1 MSYGMLVTAHLLG
14 AAALGVAILT
24 LWWNDRRIARAG
36 DCGTLADAG
45 RRAQAIVQRLLLP
58 GVLLLTSS
66 GVWLLARY
74 YGGWSFV
81 RLPWLAAMAALFVF
95 QSVWANT
102 VTRRHAQRLG
112 RLLAS
117 RHASDRLTPEL
128 DQVRR
133 APLARFGQQLE
144 PLLFALIVALGLW
157 RPMDWATVAAGA
169 AAAVLLAAALAAYSA
184 RPSASSSLNSASVE
198 AEGRA

>member
-1 MSYGMLVTAHLLG
+1 MNHRLLLAAHLLG
-14 AAALGVAILT
+14 ATALGAAIVA
-24 LWWNDRRIARAG
+24 LWWNDRRVARAG

-58 GVLLLTSS
+58 GVLLLAAS

-74 YGGWSFV
+74 YGWSFV

-112 RLLAS
+112 RLLAD
-117 RHASDRLTPEL
+117 RHACDRLTPEL
-128 DQVRR
+128 DQARR

-144 PLLFALIVALGLW
+144 PLLFALIVAFGLW
-157 RPMDWATVAAGA
+157 RPMDWATVAAGV
-169 AAAVLLAAALAAYSA
+169 AAAVLLAATLTAYSA
-184 RPSASSSLNSASVE
+184 RPSASSSLSSASVE